1 MQQNKLQFP
10 NKTICLGLFDASIH
24 PEYITY
30 IAQEKGNF
38 KDAMCNDAVAK
49 AKLPTDSTQPH
60 THTHTHICKHTRT
73 GNTKSPP
80 SKHYHHHYGIV
91 FASLG
96 CQGGN
101 KAWF

>member
-1 MQQNKLQFP
+1 VQQNKLQFP

-49 AKLPTDSTQPH
+49 AKTPHRQHTTTH
-60 THTHTHICKHTRT
+60 THTHTHMQTHTHR
-73 GNTKSPP
+73 KYEES
-80 SKHYHHHYGIV
+80 SK
-91 FASLG
+91 
-96 CQGGN
+96 
-101 KAWF
+101 